1 MIKADHDLE
10 ALIINDTKSVEVNT
24 QYMSGRLAILHL
36 SWYVVVAVGD
46 VDMCFRNFITVA
58 HDDNIGSTLRV
69 ISNVRGYESLIC
81 PLGSPMI

>member
-69 ISNVRGYESLIC
+69 FSNVRGYESLIC